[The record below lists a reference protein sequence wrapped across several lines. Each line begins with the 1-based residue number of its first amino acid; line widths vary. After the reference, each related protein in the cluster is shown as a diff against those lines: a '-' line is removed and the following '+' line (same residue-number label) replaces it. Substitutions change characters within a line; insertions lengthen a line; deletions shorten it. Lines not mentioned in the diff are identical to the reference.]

1 MLLEVSLL
9 EVATLGI
16 MCMIGIGLLVAAHT
30 ASEEFSGDILNAV
43 TWPMMLLSGALFSL
57 EGTHHWVQ
65 QLAQVMPQG
74 WVLTGMS
81 VAFWLL
87 ALIYFA
93 GSD

>member
-1 MLLEVSLL
+1 
-9 EVATLGI
+9 
-16 MCMIGIGLLVAAHT
+16 MCMIAIGLLVVART

-43 TWPMMLLSGALFSL
+43 TWPMMLLSGAWFSL

-81 VAFWLL
+81 VAFLTVGAYIFRWE
-87 ALIYFA
+87 
-93 GSD
+93 